1 MLRVN
6 YIWTWLG
13 ESIIKDNEDYILLK
27 WLGDRIMNNTEK
39 IRKRY
44 DRASKFYDIFEQPME
59 IMSLKKWRLEV
70 TKGLKGKVLE
80 VGVGTGKNIPYYPED
95 IDITAID
102 FSEKMLA
109 KAREKSSQF
118 NKNVKLIH
126 MDAQN
131 MNFPDNTFDIVF
143 TTCVFCSVPDP
154 VKGLKEIRRVCK
166 PDGKIIMIE
175 HVRSEKK
182 IMGIVMDIFNPLTVN
197 LYGAN
202 INRETVKNVK
212 IAGFTEIDVT
222 NLTSDIIKKIVIYNK
237 K

>member
-1 MLRVN
+1 
-6 YIWTWLG
+6 
-13 ESIIKDNEDYILLK
+13 
-27 WLGDRIMNNTEK
+27 MNNTEK

-59 IMSLKKWRLEV
+59 MMSLKKWRSEV
-70 TKGLKGKVLE
+70 VKDLKGKVLE
-80 VGVGTGKNIPYYPED
+80 VGVGTGKNIPYYPDNIEA
-95 IDITAID
+95 TAID
-102 FSEKMLA
+102 FSEKMLE
-109 KAREKSSQF
+109 KAREKAERF
-118 NKNVKLIH
+118 NKNINLIH

-131 MNFPDNTFDIVF
+131 MDFPDNTFDRVF

-154 VKGLKEIRRVCK
+154 IKGLKEIRRVCK

-182 IMGIVMDIFNPLTVN
+182 VLGLIMDILNPLTVN

-202 INRETVKNVK
+202 INRKTVENIKM
-212 IAGFTEIDVT
+212 AGFTEVEVT
-222 NLTSDIIKKIVIYNK
+222 NLTGDIVKKIVIYNK

>member
-1 MLRVN
+1 
-6 YIWTWLG
+6 
-13 ESIIKDNEDYILLK
+13 
-27 WLGDRIMNNTEK
+27 MNNTEK

-59 IMSLKKWRLEV
+59 AMSLKKWRTEV
-70 TKGLKGKVLE
+70 VKDLRGKVLE
-80 VGVGTGKNIPYYPED
+80 VGVGTGKNIPYYPND
-95 IDITAID
+95 IEVTAID
-102 FSEKMLA
+102 FSEKMLE
-109 KAREKSSQF
+109 KAREKAERF
-118 NKNVKLIH
+118 NKNIKLIH

-131 MNFPDNTFDIVF
+131 MDFPDNTFDRVF

-182 IMGIVMDIFNPLTVN
+182 VLGLIMDILNPLTLN

-202 INRETVKNVK
+202 INRKTVENIKM
-212 IAGFTEIDVT
+212 AGFTEVGVT
-222 NLTSDIIKKIVIYNK
+222 NLTGDIVKKIVIYNEK
-237 K
+237 